1 MPRLYFRISNHSA
14 TDLIQEL
21 YDERDKLDRE
31 RDKVN
36 ASIIGVSE
44 HIVDNCKFEL
54 GQKVTLAGDYN
65 TKADYLFIY
74 DLYVTRTGAVYA
86 KLCKPLKSDGSMPK
100 DTARKSL
107 NKSYPVSRLR
117 AL

>member
-1 MPRLYFRISNHSA
+1 MPRLCFRIGNHSA

-21 YDERDKLDRE
+21 YDERDKLNRE

-44 HIVDNCKFEL
+44 HVLDNCKFER
-54 GQKVTLAGDYN
+54 GQKVTLTGDYS
-65 TKADYLFIY
+65 TKADHLFIY
-74 DLYVTRTGAVYA
+74 DLYVRRTGAVYA

-107 NKSYPVSRLR
+107 DKSYPVSSLR